1 MNKPLHS
8 KCRIARFQN
17 LRVAALID
25 TSIVSGPG
33 RQLAALATEL
43 RECGVQLRVYMF
55 QRTGRPMSPFIGYLE
70 RAKIEH
76 VVIGDRGPFDVGM
89 LGSLGRSLKA
99 WQPDIVQTHNY
110 RTTALAYLLRLAKPA
125 WPWIAFFHGST
136 NEDWKVR
143 IYNRVDRL
151 LLARADR
158 LVLMSERHRRD
169 FTGIGERASVIHNAI
184 LTLPSESSPINL
196 DGLRQPG
203 TPLIAVIG
211 RLSPEKGVDV
221 LLDAV
226 SRLRP
231 GSASL
236 IIVGD
241 GPERKSLE
249 QQAQQLRIQSNIHFL
264 GTVGDMGSL
273 YPQVD
278 LVVLPSRSEGL
289 PNVLLEAL
297 RADIPVIATDV
308 GAVAE
313 VLTDRA
319 AGIVVRPDDPAAL
332 AAAVQM
338 SLSEGKSASGS
349 KARAATIK
357 RFSLQQRVDKHL
369 RLYAELRP
377 DRLAANIVA

>member
-1 MNKPLHS
+1 
-8 KCRIARFQN
+8 
-17 LRVAALID
+17 
-25 TSIVSGPG
+25 
-33 RQLAALATEL
+33 
-43 RECGVQLRVYMF
+43 MF
-55 QRTGRPMSPFIGYLE
+55 QRTGHPRSPYIGYLE

-76 VVIGDRGPFDVGM
+76 VVLGDRGPFDIEM
-89 LGSLGRSLKA
+89 LRSLGRSLKA

-110 RTTALAYLLRLAKPA
+110 RTTALAYLLKLAKPA

-158 LVLMSERHRRD
+158 LVLMSQRHRRD
-169 FTGIGERASVIHNAI
+169 FIEVGDRASVIHNAI
-184 LTLPSESSPINL
+184 LTLPSEISPINL
-196 DGLRQPG
+196 DGFRQPG

-226 SRLRP
+226 SRLRA
-231 GSASL
+231 GSVSVV
-236 IIVGD
+236 IVGD
-241 GPERKSLE
+241 GPERKALE
-249 QQAQQLRIQSNIHFL
+249 QQAVRLSIRSHIHFV

-297 RADIPVIATDV
+297 RANIPVIATDV
-308 GAVAE
+308 GAVIE

-319 AGIVVRPDDPAAL
+319 AGLVVRPDDAAAL
-332 AAAVQM
+332 AAAIEK
-338 SLSEGKSASGS
+338 SLNEGKSASGNE
-349 KARAATIK
+349 ARAATVA
-357 RFSLQQRVDKHL
+357 RFSLQQRVEKHL